1 MFAFVA
7 AAIFSSEPTPPPSF
21 AAQCAG
27 SFMAAGLNFAQF
39 ELYDRWFDDNSSLTL
54 AQAGTYNGATDIV
67 CATDY
72 ASNRGLIAAC
82 RQEFATHVFEPRLG
96 QEEYVRFLSPN
107 SPYISTLGGFD
118 LERSLLSV
126 DAEKKTCV
134 FIQRFHDRLQVTT
147 RGPALSDPKP
157 PL

>member
-1 MFAFVA
+1 M
-7 AAIFSSEPTPPPSF
+7 
-21 AAQCAG
+21 AQPI
-27 SFMAAGLNFAQF
+27 S
-39 ELYDRWFDDNSSLTL
+39 Y
-54 AQAGTYNGATDIV
+54 
-67 CATDY
+67 ATDY

-147 RGPALSDPKP
+147 RGPALSDLHRLYKP
-157 PL
+157 GPYNTLTLTFVYRAYSSPRWRTTTCSSFQAWSS